1 MRRVAWLLI
10 VPMMV
15 CRIGGAQGVV
25 ADVLS
30 GKLIDPEVGVF
41 AWYDLKDTASGAK
54 YLLRQAIVGEELV
67 DQKTGYWVETEIV
80 PMEGFPS
87 VYKMLLTGPANKAEN
102 VHKIIVREGASA
114 PRNMP
119 IEAGDLPETGQ
130 DEKRESMGKEKV
142 VTPQGE
148 IEAEHV
154 VVTADGERAELWLNE
169 KVRPLGL
176 VRMVADGGELTLQRF
191 GKGGKDAESNLVLNT
206 TGGSP
211 TEDEPKVNVEV
222 SGPAGVPAAPPAA
235 APEVPKAAPAPEVTE
250 PPKAKPAKK
259 GTRSNFGGRKPGG
272 R

>member
-1 MRRVAWLLI
+1 
-10 VPMMV
+10 
-15 CRIGGAQGVV
+15 
-25 ADVLS
+25 
-30 GKLIDPEVGVF
+30 
-41 AWYDLKDTASGAK
+41 
-54 YLLRQAIVGEELV
+54 
-67 DQKTGYWVETEIV
+67 
-80 PMEGFPS
+80 
-87 VYKMLLTGPANKAEN
+87 
-102 VHKIIVREGASA
+102 
-114 PRNMP
+114 MP

-142 VTPQGE
+142 ATPQGE

-154 VVTADGERAELWLNE
+154 VVTADGERTELWLNE

-176 VRMVADGGELTLQRF
+176 VRMVADGGELTLQRY

-206 TGGSP
+206 TDDGP
-211 TEDEPKVNVEV
+211 PQEEPKVNVEV

-235 APEVPKAAPAPEVTE
+235 APEIPKAAPASEVTE